1 MNTQAVVP
9 LRPRDY
15 SDSQLSL
22 IKRTVA
28 SDCSR
33 DEFDLFIEVARRVGL
48 DPFRRQIYAVV
59 YSKDNPEKRKMSII
73 TGIDGFR
80 AVAARNKDYRPDEDE
95 PDFKVNPE
103 LKGPTNPLGLER
115 AKVRCF
121 KLAPDGEWH
130 PVVGVAYWDE
140 FAPVKEVW
148 EYDPDQRKRVPTGR
162 YELDAKS
169 KWATMG
175 RIMLA
180 KCAEAQALRRGWP
193 EDLSGIYAPEE
204 MARADAIDVTPSDAA
219 EHHETEERRKLV
231 GSSRAIAFMWEAGAP
246 LELVPVGQLADRCL
260 AFIEKATSP
269 TQLEAWRETNR
280 VGLQSFWAESKGDAL
295 AVKKAL
301 EARIAELTK
310 E

>member
-269 TQLEAWRETNR
+269 TQMEAWRETNR

>member
-33 DEFDLFIEVARRVGL
+33 DEFDLFIEVSRRVGL

>member
-1 MNTQAVVP
+1 MTTELAQHGGGYTAEQV
-9 LRPRDY
+9 D
-15 SDSQLSL
+15 L
-22 IKRTVA
+22 IKRTICKGA
-28 SDCSR
+28 TN
-33 DEFDLFIEVARRVGL
+33 DELSLFVQQCKRTGL
-48 DPFRRQIYAVV
+48 DPFSKQIHAV
-59 YSKDNPEKRKMSII
+59 KRWDGREKREVMSIQV
-73 TGIDGFR
+73 GIDGLR
-80 AVAARNKDYRPDEDE
+80 LIAERTEQYEGQTPPQWCGVDGIWRDVWLKQEPPAAARIGVHRKGFREPLYRVARYASYVQTTKDGTPNRM
-95 PDFKVNPE
+95 
-103 LKGPTNPLGLER
+103 
-115 AKVRCF
+115 
-121 KLAPDGEWH
+121 
-130 PVVGVAYWDE
+130 
-140 FAPVKEVW
+140 
-148 EYDPDQRKRVPTGR
+148 
-162 YELDAKS
+162 
-169 KWATMG
+169 WATLPDV
-175 RIMLA
+175 MLA

>member
-15 SDSQLSL
+15 SGNQLSL

-33 DEFDLFIEVARRVGL
+33 DEFDLFIEVSRRVGL

-148 EYDPDQRKRVPTGR
+148 EYDTDQRKRVPTGR